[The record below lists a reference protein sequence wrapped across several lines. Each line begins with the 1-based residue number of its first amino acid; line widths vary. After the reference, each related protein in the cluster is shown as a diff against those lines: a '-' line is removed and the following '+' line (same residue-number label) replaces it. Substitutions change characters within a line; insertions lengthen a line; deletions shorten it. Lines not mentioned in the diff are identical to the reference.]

1 MEELTYANFMP
12 SLAILHVLAAV
23 LVLSLVAVRA
33 VPAAV
38 ALLLAAIPDTVRLD
52 VDRFLL

>member
-12 SLAILHVLAAV
+12 SLAILHVVAAV
-23 LVLSLVAVRA
+23 LVLSLVAVRV
-33 VPAAV
+33 VPVAV